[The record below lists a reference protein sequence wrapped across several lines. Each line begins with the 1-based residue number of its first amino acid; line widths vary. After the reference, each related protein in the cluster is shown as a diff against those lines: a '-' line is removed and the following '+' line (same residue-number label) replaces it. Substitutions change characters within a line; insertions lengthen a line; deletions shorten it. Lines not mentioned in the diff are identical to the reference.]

1 MAAAVLR
8 SRSFILVMSLSTY
21 ENGTVLLS
29 SNLEPK
35 LVLIK
40 LSPLLVGDSPVNLTG
55 LLMWYL

>member
-1 MAAAVLR
+1 
-8 SRSFILVMSLSTY
+8 MSLSTY

>member
-1 MAAAVLR
+1 MEAAVLR

-21 ENGTVLLS
+21 ENGTVSLS
-29 SNLEPK
+29 SNLEPI

>member
-1 MAAAVLR
+1 
-8 SRSFILVMSLSTY
+8 MSLSTY
-21 ENGTVLLS
+21 ENGTVSLS
-29 SNLEPK
+29 SNLEPI